1 VPDFFCVF
9 MYFVFGVGFGF
20 VYLEHE
26 RQQAKA
32 SKNDVR
38 NPTFIRPNPY
48 LWKL

>member
-1 VPDFFCVF
+1 
-9 MYFVFGVGFGF
+9 MYFELGVGFGF
-20 VYLEHE
+20 GLVASRINLEHE
-26 RQQAKA
+26 RQQAKV